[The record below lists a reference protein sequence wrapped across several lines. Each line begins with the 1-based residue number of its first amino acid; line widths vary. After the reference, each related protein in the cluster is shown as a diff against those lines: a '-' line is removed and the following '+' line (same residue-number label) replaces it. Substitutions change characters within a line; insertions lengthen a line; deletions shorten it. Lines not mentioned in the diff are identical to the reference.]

1 MKFKIRLFITLTLVF
16 FLPSA
21 FALCT
26 GDNSML
32 KNYDGTIGNKYKV
45 RATMTI
51 EGNNIDGVYFYH
63 TQLKDIAIKG
73 KIIDGKRILINELD
87 STGKGNR
94 TI

>member
-1 MKFKIRLFITLTLVF
+1 
-16 FLPSA
+16 
-21 FALCT
+21 
-26 GDNSML
+26 
-32 KNYDGTIGNKYKV
+32 
-45 RATMTI
+45 MTI